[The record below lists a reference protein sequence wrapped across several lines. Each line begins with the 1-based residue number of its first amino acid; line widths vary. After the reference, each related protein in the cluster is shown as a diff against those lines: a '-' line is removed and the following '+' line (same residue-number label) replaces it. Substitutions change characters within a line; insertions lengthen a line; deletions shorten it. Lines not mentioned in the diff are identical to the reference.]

1 MHLLAVVH
9 LQIRCSTELIHA
21 YTCTRT
27 RAQENTHSRVQI
39 LSDAKGYRI
48 GIYSWPLMSDL
59 LLYEHK
65 PQSCASR
72 AVLSESLARSVS
84 LSSLCWK
91 MEVDK
96 NTVEQVLREK
106 FGHDGFRSSEQRD
119 AVMCV
124 LKGRRVSVD
133 RPVLVAC
140 LHTLLLII

>member
-1 MHLLAVVH
+1 
-9 LQIRCSTELIHA
+9 
-21 YTCTRT
+21 
-27 RAQENTHSRVQI
+27 
-39 LSDAKGYRI
+39 
-48 GIYSWPLMSDL
+48 
-59 LLYEHK
+59 
-65 PQSCASR
+65 
-72 AVLSESLARSVS
+72 
-84 LSSLCWK
+84 